1 MIRLRPRWRHVGCAL
16 NGGRS
21 ALLKFCKS
29 DASDELKTGLTI
41 RKIPWQAAFSLL
53 SVAVKAGKNFK
64 LPLPPASQGRITPT
78 PSRSRW
84 VKTLRSRGFGVR
96 LSWSFS

>member
-1 MIRLRPRWRHVGCAL
+1 MIRLRTRWRHVGRVL
-16 NGGRS
+16 NGGRF
-21 ALLKFCKS
+21 ALVKFCKS
-29 DASDELKTGLTI
+29 DDNDELKTRLAI
-41 RKIPWQAAFSLL
+41 RKIPWKAAFSVQA
-53 SVAVKAGKNFK
+53 VAVKAGKNFK
-64 LPLPPASQGRITPT
+64 LPLPPASQGRITLT